1 MIGYIDENRKF
12 RMLTMPRKLY
22 SVLLLIGLPLALLAE
37 NLLTNVINVSADSTD
52 YVFVVDKL
60 HQKMFMVKSNVPAAV
75 KIINEYKIT
84 TGRKNG
90 DKEREGDLKTPEGVY
105 YIDGRVPDSKLTA
118 KFGPIAFTLDYPNF
132 TDRLQK
138 RNGSNIW
145 IHGRDEAIKDFITEG
160 CISMENSQVLSLRK
174 YIVLDQTPVIIMD
187 DLSDFSVGPKEYKT
201 AVKRWSEY
209 VGGWAQS
216 WDSGEIAAYCD
227 YYAPDYRDESG
238 RNLKQF
244 KAYKSDLEDRY
255 QWKTV
260 LIDKVSVLV
269 SDRETHV
276 SFRQRY
282 LSPTFYSEGQ
292 KKLILVPVK
301 SQWKIMR
308 ETFKPYSSRIAT
320 DEMIEQFLKGWEAA
334 WERQDIEAYMHFYA
348 PEFISG
354 EYNLAGWRQ
363 YKTELFQSVKKVSIE
378 RGALK
383 IQTPEKQVWNV
394 TFKQVYQADGYRDTG
409 LKTMTIVGFPGDLKI
424 LKEDWSESN

>member
-1 MIGYIDENRKF
+1 
-12 RMLTMPRKLY
+12 MPRKLY
-22 SVLLLIGLPLALLAE
+22 SVLLLICLPLAILAE
-37 NLLTNVINVSADSTD
+37 NLLTNVVNVSADTTD
-52 YVFVVDKL
+52 YIFIVDKL
-60 HQKMFMVKSNVPAAV
+60 HQKMFMVKSDAPAAL
-75 KIINEYKIT
+75 KIIYEYKIT

-105 YIDGRVPDSKLTA
+105 YIDGRVPESKLTA

-132 TDRLQK
+132 IDRLQK

-160 CISMENSQVLSLRK
+160 CISMENGQVLSLKK
-174 YIVLDQTPVIIMD
+174 YIAINQTPVVILD
-187 DLSDFSVGPKEYKT
+187 DLSDYTVGPEDYKA
-201 AVKRWSEY
+201 AVKRWLEY

-244 KAYKSDLEDRY
+244 KAYKSELEDRY

-260 LIDKVSVLV
+260 MIDKVSVLV

-308 ETFKPYSSRIAT
+308 ETFKPYSPRIST
-320 DEMIEQFLKGWEAA
+320 DEMIGKFLKSWEAA
-334 WERQDIEAYMHFYA
+334 WEQQDIEAYLRFYA
-348 PEFISG
+348 PEFVSG
-354 EYNLAGWRQ
+354 EYDLAGWRK
-363 YKTELFQSVKKVSIE
+363 YKTELFQSVKKVSVE
-378 RGALK
+378 RSAVK

-394 TFKQVYQADGYRDTG
+394 TFKQVYQADGYQDTG

-424 LKEDWSESN
+424 FKEDWSESNQN